1 MTHFSFAVPGQPL
14 SWNRSYR
21 QKVITVKD
29 KFGQVMFSSAGKPK
43 TRPAQYKTKDAE
55 EYQKGVQLAC
65 QAAKPSGFSPE
76 QVIIAYDFVLARDI
90 DCDNVMKMT
99 NDAIG
104 RALGLDDKHFF
115 PVVRTKVHGSRL
127 PEVVISIYDR
137 AAWAVE
143 VIKLDTTTTLAPERP
158 GW

>member
-29 KFGQVMFSSAGKPK
+29 RFGQALLSTSGRPK
-43 TRPAQYKTKDAE
+43 TRPAQYKTEEAL

-76 QVIIAYDFVLARDI
+76 QVIIAYDFVLARDV

-99 NDAIG
+99 NDAIA

-115 PVVRTKVHGSRL
+115 PVVRSKFSGSRL
-127 PEVVISIYDR
+127 PEVLISIYDR
-137 AAWAVE
+137 SAWKVE
-143 VIKLDTTTTLAPERP
+143 VVEQ
-158 GW
+158 G